1 LPKLSIPTP
10 KSVTNNIQKNE
21 NPFNKLVMSKKNVC
35 INFSSQLRH
44 ICKMCNPFFAKVANC
59 AIFQK
64 TEKKNNLQHTCLL
77 GQVNVFPP
85 NRTYCFKK
93 KKKKR

>member
-1 LPKLSIPTP
+1 
-10 KSVTNNIQKNE
+10 
-21 NPFNKLVMSKKNVC
+21 MSKKNVC

-64 TEKKNNLQHTCLL
+64 TEKKKQPATHLFAWP
-77 GQVNVFPP
+77 G
-85 NRTYCFKK
+85 
-93 KKKKR
+93 

>member
-64 TEKKNNLQHTCLL
+64 TEKKKQPATHLFAWP
-77 GQVNVFPP
+77 G
-85 NRTYCFKK
+85 
-93 KKKKR
+93 